1 MLHRLL
7 PCLVATLTAGAL
19 LAPGLPLGPSRASG
33 QDAPPTPD
41 APPPDAPPPAEDE
54 PEAGPDDGGADK
66 PDRPGRRAREPRGR
80 QLDRDSPVAK
90 ALADLLVVDPK
101 YAADGT
107 VELEYDFKSA
117 EHVNDWDLQGL
128 DRAEEANRRGVQG
141 RGIARGAA
149 KPQALSLAA
158 GSNSQGLFLHRLE
171 LKGDYEVSFRCHTER
186 TTTRSELVFLLGKGG
201 ASWGTQLVQRG
212 TRGFSVVG
220 RDAVDKNAWTGG
232 RVVTVTVAARGG
244 ELVTSVNGVR
254 VDATRRLAD
263 KLDGRVG
270 IYLTDMHL
278 VVHHVTIK
286 GTVSPAKL

>member
-1 MLHRLL
+1 MPDLHRLVS
-7 PCLVATLTAGAL
+7 CLAATLTAGAL
-19 LAPGLPLGPSRASG
+19 LAPGLPLGPSWAAG
-33 QDAPPTPD
+33 QDGP
-41 APPPDAPPPAEDE
+41 PPPDAPPPGDE
-54 PEAGPDDGGADK
+54 PDAEPDGGDR

-80 QLDRDSPVAK
+80 QLDRDSPVAR
-90 ALADLLVVDPK
+90 ALADLLTIDPK

-158 GSNSQGLFLHRLE
+158 GSSSQGLFLHRLE

-286 GTVSPAKL
+286 GTVNPAKL